1 MTSYRR
7 TNSGT
12 GVKEQF
18 QNFVANQD
26 VSITSRLF
34 YYIQQGVG
42 DDLWYS
48 QTLWSF
54 EVTSRRHR
62 SPLLGSTSGPMLL
75 EGLTESCGAQ
85 N

>member
-18 QNFVANQD
+18 QNFVANPD

-42 DDLWYS
+42 DDLWFGVKLF
-48 QTLWSF
+48 TDPVEL
-54 EVTSRRHR
+54 
-62 SPLLGSTSGPMLL
+62 
-75 EGLTESCGAQ
+75 
-85 N
+85 